1 MNHLLIIL
9 LSVAVGAVGFFLR
22 LFHLR
27 AAFDPVTLLPL
38 GSGSLWLLL
47 LYLLGALILC
57 LVLGLPG
64 RGRRISSTQGFDAPE
79 GPSLSLFTAGAF
91 LTMLSGALSCVQVFQ
106 GETGSRFIALGLGA
120 LAILSGCAVLGDL
133 FLRRRGQENKQIMM
147 VPVLFYVIWLLSTY
161 RTYAA
166 YPVTSYYFVQILAI
180 AALVYAF
187 YLVSGWRCC
196 GEEHA
201 ATRVVLPLA
210 VILCCTALADPG
222 DWSQRGLYAGSAV
235 TLLGY
240 LATLRY

>member
-9 LSVAVGAVGFFLR
+9 LSLAVGAVGFLLR
-22 LFHLR
+22 TFHLR
-27 AAFDPVTLLPL
+27 TAFDPETLLPV
-38 GSGSLWLLL
+38 GSSASWLLVLFL
-47 LYLLGALILC
+47 LAAVTLC
-57 LVLGLPG
+57 LIWGLPG
-64 RGRRISSTQGFDAPE
+64 RGRRLSEVRGFDSPE
-79 GPSLSLFTAGAF
+79 GPALSLITAGGF
-91 LTMLSGALSCVQVFQ
+91 LTILAGALSFAQVLQ
-106 GETGSRFIALGLGA
+106 RTAENRIISMGLGL
-120 LAILSGCAVLGDL
+120 LAILSGCAVIGDL
-133 FLRRRGQENKQIMM
+133 FLRSRGGENKQIMIA
-147 VPVLFYVIWLLSTY
+147 PVLFYVVWLLTIS

-166 YPVTSYYFVQILAI
+166 YPVTSYYFIQILAA

-201 ATRVVLPLA
+201 ATRVALPLA

-222 DWSQRGLYAGSAV
+222 SWSQRGLYAGGAV